1 MELTINCDRMRIYA
15 LNLNTIYLSVNQLC
29 ECVKKRIQN
38 KKPVYINP
46 SMPAVYAITERI
58 AAAVKEYD
66 GKTVSRKDKRQF
78 RVWLAAYV
86 IENAKEKIA
95 IEAINKF

>member
-15 LNLNTIYLSVNQLC
+15 LNCNEIWLSVNRLC
-29 ECVKKRIQN
+29 ECVKKRMQN
-38 KKPVYINP
+38 KSRFYINP
-46 SMPAVYAITERI
+46 SSPVIYDITERI

-66 GKTVSRKDKRQF
+66 GKTVSKKDKRQF